1 VSDPEA
7 PDLKALAA
15 EVAALRAAVAE
26 LAVAQAEGLNAM
38 VGLVQRFARDMGGGS
53 FHFAGQSRPPSFKEL
68 QDGVLGAAERS
79 LAVAADLVTP
89 HGG

>member
-1 VSDPEA
+1 
-7 PDLKALAA
+7 
-15 EVAALRAAVAE
+15 
-26 LAVAQAEGLNAM
+26 
-38 VGLVQRFARDMGGGS
+38 MGGGS
-53 FHFAGQSRPPSFKEL
+53 VHFAGQSRPPSLKEL